1 MLWPG
6 MSNAHRSS
14 SYPQSGKYTGDV
26 RRRPRSRSELLT
38 NGQPHVHQL
47 TANRPSLHRRTRSA
61 IPQSLSLDTG
71 IAMNNGLWG
80 IKELAE
86 YLGIPQRTL
95 YQWRTKGY
103 GPPGLRIGK
112 YVKYL
117 PSDVERW
124 IKEQGTT

>member
-1 MLWPG
+1 
-6 MSNAHRSS
+6 
-14 SYPQSGKYTGDV
+14 
-26 RRRPRSRSELLT
+26 
-38 NGQPHVHQL
+38 
-47 TANRPSLHRRTRSA
+47 
-61 IPQSLSLDTG
+61 
-71 IAMNNGLWG
+71 MNNQLWG

-86 YLGIPQRTL
+86 YLGIPQQTL

-103 GPPGLRIGK
+103 GPPGRRIGK